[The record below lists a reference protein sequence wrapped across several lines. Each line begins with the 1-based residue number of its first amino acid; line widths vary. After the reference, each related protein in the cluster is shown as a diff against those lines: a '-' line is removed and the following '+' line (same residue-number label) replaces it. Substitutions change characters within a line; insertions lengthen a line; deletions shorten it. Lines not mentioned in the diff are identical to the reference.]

1 MALPLHAA
9 GGRCPRSD
17 RDLRLP
23 NVPTS
28 TDPVQRATT
37 AVAGAAADTASDVAG
52 AAAETAGR
60 AVAGATQAAAE
71 GTVSAPVAVARGRSA
86 MVVAVAGLI
95 GFGAIF
101 AAVRAHRSEAIDLAL
116 MLRLQRQRRPWL
128 DRLMSAAS
136 WPGFPPQSHVIPPAA
151 IAGMWL
157 VRFRTEAAFQTAAWG
172 TAALST
178 VLKALMNRPRPV
190 AGTDLRVV
198 VAPLGGSS
206 FPSGHVITFVGTYGF
221 MAYLAHTLIR
231 DPALRLAAAGG
242 LVGLVVLVGPSRIY
256 QGHHWPTDVTASYLL
271 GTTYLIVVVTAY
283 RRMKGVEATTGTGP
297 LGPGPAGR

>member
-1 MALPLHAA
+1 MALPLHGA
-9 GGRCPRSD
+9 GGGRPEPQ
-17 RDLRLP
+17 RDPRLP
-23 NVPTS
+23 NVPTAA
-28 TDPVQRATT
+28 DPVQQATT
-37 AVAGAAADTASDVAG
+37 AVAGAAAETASGVAG

-60 AVAGATQAAAE
+60 AVAGATKAAAE

-86 MVVAVAGLI
+86 MLVAIAGLI

-101 AAVRAHRSEAIDLAL
+101 AAVRSHRSEAIDLAL
-116 MLRLQRQRRPWL
+116 MLKVQRRRRPWL

-136 WPGFPPQSHVIPPAA
+136 WPGFPRQSHVIPPAA
-151 IAGMWL
+151 IAGLWL
-157 VRFRTEAAFQTAAWG
+157 IRFRTEAVFQTAAWG

-178 VLKALMNRPRPV
+178 VLKAMMNRPRPV

-221 MAYLAHTLIR
+221 MAYLAHTLVR
-231 DPALRLAAAGG
+231 DPVLRLAATGG
-242 LVGLVVLVGPSRIY
+242 LLGLVVLVGPSRIY

-283 RRMKGVEATTGTGP
+283 RRLKGVAATTGSDP
-297 LGPGPAGR
+297 LAS